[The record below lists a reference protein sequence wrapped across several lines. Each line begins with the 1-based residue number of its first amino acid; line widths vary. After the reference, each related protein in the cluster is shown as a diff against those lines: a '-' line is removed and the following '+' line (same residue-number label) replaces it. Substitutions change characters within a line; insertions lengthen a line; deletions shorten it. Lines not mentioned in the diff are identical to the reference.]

1 MRLNLSKVTEAGQ
14 EPPAERSDRNCGPPD
29 LYHRAMTLEYIDRTR
44 HAETAIAELAGEASL
59 ALDCE
64 AAGFHRYSDRLCLVQ
79 ISTPS
84 GRDLIFDP
92 LEVDLGH
99 LLRPLLE
106 DPDRTLFMHG
116 GDYDLRLLDRDLG
129 INPRGVFDTQI
140 AASLLGLPGLGL
152 AALLEEH
159 FQVRLSKKYQRADW
173 AARPLEQGML
183 EYAAADTRY
192 LHPLAER
199 LRNQLV
205 EAGRAAWA
213 QEEFRLMEA
222 IRWTQEEP
230 EDPVVRVK
238 GARKLDPRIVTRLR
252 EALAWR
258 DDLAREQDRAPFRVA
273 PDSVLLEVATSPPRN
288 AHDLS
293 RMKGMNPRVA
303 RSHGDDLLD
312 RLRRVDELAPDQ
324 LKGYPR
330 SDRSG
335 PGRPPPEVEELAERL
350 KRERNKVA
358 EELGLDRGVLL
369 SNALV
374 LEIART
380 APSTPEALL
389 RVEGVRRW
397 QVDVLGNRL
406 LGVLA

>member
-1 MRLNLSKVTEAGQ
+1 
-14 EPPAERSDRNCGPPD
+14 
-29 LYHRAMTLEYIDRTR
+29 MTLEYIDSLR
-44 HAETAIAELAGEASL
+44 HAETAVAELAREPSL

-92 LEVDLGH
+92 LEVELHG

-106 DPDRTLFMHG
+106 DPARMLVMHG

-129 INPRGVFDTQI
+129 INPRGVWDTQV

-173 AARPLEQGML
+173 AVRPLEQGML
-183 EYAAADTRY
+183 EYAAADTRH
-192 LHPLAER
+192 LHELASR
-199 LRNQLV
+199 LQAQLQ
-205 EAGRAAWA
+205 EAGRSAWA
-213 QEEFRLMEA
+213 DEEFRLMEE

-238 GARKLDPRIVTRLR
+238 GARKLDPRTVTRLR

-258 DDLAREQDRAPFRVA
+258 DALAREQDRAPFRVA
-273 PDSVLLEVATSPPRN
+273 PDSVLLDVAASPPRN
-288 AHDLS
+288 TQELS
-293 RMKGMNPRVA
+293 RLKGMNPRVA
-303 RSHGDDLLD
+303 RAHGDELLD
-312 RLRRVDELAPDQ
+312 RMRQVDDLTADQ
-324 LKGYPR
+324 LRGYPR
-330 SDRSG
+330 FERSG

-350 KRERNKVA
+350 KRERNRVA

-369 SNALV
+369 SNAIV

-380 APSTPEALL
+380 EPASPEGLL
-389 RVEGVRRW
+389 RIEGIRRW
-397 QVDVLGNRL
+397 QVEVLGHRL
-406 LGVLA
+406 LAALS